1 MKCPNCNA
9 ENENNSKFC
18 TSCGSPIPQPT
29 ANGSSY
35 EGAQYPPQAQNQY
48 VPVGSSEAQGA
59 PYQQQQPQYQP
70 PQQAQQ
76 QQYQPT
82 PVPAVQPYQVQPST
96 DTGNGNDGKPK
107 KQKSKKGVK
116 IAIGVI
122 VAAIVIAVVV
132 LLIVLFGG
140 KKEETTKPM
149 VYYTDSR
156 LFVVQSLGSD
166 ETKTFEVTNDY
177 GGDYKLSEDS
187 KYIVYT
193 TDREEHTDEDN
204 ATSYTYNIYYKEIG
218 NEKDE
223 GTLVAKNVSTI
234 EAVLGNI
241 DKIIYAKDGNV
252 CATDANGET
261 EKLISDANVSSFS
274 SDNSYFVAT
283 EYNQGEYDQ
292 EADEY
297 GDSTYNV

>member
-29 ANGSSY
+29 AQGSSY

-107 KQKSKKGVK
+107 KQKSKK
-116 IAIGVI
+116 A
-122 VAAIVIAVVV
+122 
-132 LLIVLFGG
+132 
-140 KKEETTKPM
+140 
-149 VYYTDSR
+149 
-156 LFVVQSLGSD
+156 
-166 ETKTFEVTNDY
+166 
-177 GGDYKLSEDS
+177 
-187 KYIVYT
+187 
-193 TDREEHTDEDN
+193 
-204 ATSYTYNIYYKEIG
+204 
-218 NEKDE
+218 
-223 GTLVAKNVSTI
+223 
-234 EAVLGNI
+234 
-241 DKIIYAKDGNV
+241 
-252 CATDANGET
+252 
-261 EKLISDANVSSFS
+261 
-274 SDNSYFVAT
+274 
-283 EYNQGEYDQ
+283 
-292 EADEY
+292 
-297 GDSTYNV
+297 